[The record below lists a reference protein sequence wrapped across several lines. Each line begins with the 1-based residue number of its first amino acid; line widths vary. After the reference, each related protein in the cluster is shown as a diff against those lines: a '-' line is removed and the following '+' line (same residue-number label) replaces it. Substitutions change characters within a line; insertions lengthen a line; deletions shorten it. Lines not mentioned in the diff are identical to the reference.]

1 MRHFAFLPLLALC
14 VSFWPARAEAQ
25 RIYVWHDANGNL
37 VLSDQVKLGTPAAL
51 RTFPVRR
58 ARDILVTRPAPREY
72 PSEFDFQIEYSA
84 KKFGVRP
91 DLVRAVAQVESGF
104 NPRARSSKGAMGIMQ
119 LMPETAADLRVK
131 NPYNA
136 AENIRGGVQYLRQLL
151 DRYDGNEVLAL
162 AAYNAGPT
170 AVERYGNQV
179 PPYAETR
186 GYIGKVAERAG
197 ANDSGLPL
205 PRVLSAPGAATQ
217 QAPAPKAGP
226 PPRRLIY
233 RVWDVI
239 DGRRVPRY
247 TDEKPSKGPYE
258 VIK

>member
-1 MRHFAFLPLLALC
+1 MAG
-14 VSFWPARAEAQ
+14 V
-25 RIYVWHDANGNL
+25 
-37 VLSDQVKLGTPAAL
+37 
-51 RTFPVRR
+51 RTFPVKR
-58 ARDILVTRPAPREY
+58 AQNIVTTRPAPSNYLSEY
-72 PSEFDFQIEYSA
+72 DFQIEYNA
-84 KKFGVRP
+84 KRFGVRP

-119 LMPETAADLRVK
+119 LMPATAAELSVK

-170 AVERYGNQV
+170 SVERYGYQV

-186 GYIGKVAERAG
+186 DYVGKVTERAG
-197 ANDSGLPL
+197 TTEAT
-205 PRVLSAPGAATQ
+205 RAQATATPGQRPA
-217 QAPAPKAGP
+217 QARKPAPP
-226 PPRRLIY
+226 QRRVIY
-233 RVWDVI
+233 RIWDVI

-247 TDEKPSKGPYE
+247 TDEKPSSGPYE
-258 VIK
+258 VVK